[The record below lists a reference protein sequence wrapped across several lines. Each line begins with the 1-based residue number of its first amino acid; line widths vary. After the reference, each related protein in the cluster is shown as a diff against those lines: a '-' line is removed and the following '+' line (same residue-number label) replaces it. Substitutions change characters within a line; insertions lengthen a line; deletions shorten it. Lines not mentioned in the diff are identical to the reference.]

1 MNPRIEIDPQIHHGM
16 PVIRGTRVPVVSILG
31 EIAEGMSREEVART
45 YRVSVEDVVAAISYA
60 ADLVAEEQERLVH
73 STQ

>member
-31 EIAEGMSREEVART
+31 EIAEGMPHEDIARR
-45 YRVSVEDVVAAISYA
+45 YRVTVEDVAAAVAYA
-60 ADLVAEEQERLVH
+60 ADLVAQQQEPAASR
-73 STQ
+73 T

>member
-31 EIAEGMSREEVART
+31 EIAEGMSREEVAQT
-45 YRVSVEDVVAAISYA
+45 YRVSIEDVVAAIAYA
-60 ADLVAEEQERLVH
+60 ADLVVDEQERLVH
-73 STQ
+73 STK